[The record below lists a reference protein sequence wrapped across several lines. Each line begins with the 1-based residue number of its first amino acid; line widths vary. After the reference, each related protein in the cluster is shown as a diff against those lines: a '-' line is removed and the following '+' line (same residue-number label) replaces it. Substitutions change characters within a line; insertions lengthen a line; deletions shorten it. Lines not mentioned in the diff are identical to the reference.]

1 MDRIAQNLV
10 MNNSNYSHQIIK
22 IMNKEEIKSKIKE
35 IIVDKNGV
43 SDEHVTDNANFE
55 TDLGMD
61 SLDRIELMMEVE
73 KEFKITIL
81 DDEAE
86 KVHTLNDCV
95 EIVDRAQH
103 GSQG

>member
-22 IMNKEEIKSKIKE
+22 IMNKEEIKSKIKD
-35 IIVDKNGV
+35 IIVDRNGV
-43 SDEHVTDNANFE
+43 DASEVTDTANFE

-61 SLDRIELMMEVE
+61 SLDRVELIMEVE
-73 KEFKITIL
+73 KEFGITIQ

-86 KVHTLNDCV
+86 KAHTLNDCV
-95 EIVDRAQH
+95 EIVERAQH
-103 GSQG
+103 GSEG

>member
-22 IMNKEEIKSKIKE
+22 IMNKEEIKGKIKE

-43 SDEHVTDNANFE
+43 PAEQVTDNADFKA
-55 TDLGMD
+55 DLGMD
-61 SLDRIELMMEVE
+61 SLDNVELLMEIE
-73 KEFKITIL
+73 KEFGITIP

-86 KVHTLNDCV
+86 KAHTLNDCV
-95 EIVDRAQH
+95 EIVERAQH
-103 GSQG
+103 GSEG

>member
-1 MDRIAQNLV
+1 
-10 MNNSNYSHQIIK
+10 
-22 IMNKEEIKSKIKE
+22 MNKEEIKSKIKE

-43 SDEHVTDNANFE
+43 SDEQVTDNANFE

-61 SLDRIELMMEVE
+61 SLDRVELMMEVE
-73 KEFKITIL
+73 KEFKITIP
-81 DDEAE
+81 DDAE
-86 KVHTLNDCV
+86 IVHTLNDCV

>member
-1 MDRIAQNLV
+1 
-10 MNNSNYSHQIIK
+10 
-22 IMNKEEIKSKIKE
+22 MNKEEIKGKIKE
-35 IIVDKNGV
+35 IIVDKIGV
-43 SDEHVTDNANFE
+43 EPEQVTDNASFE

-61 SLDRIELMMEVE
+61 SLDRVELMMEVE
-73 KEFKITIL
+73 KEFKIAIP

-86 KVHTLNDCV
+86 KAHTLNDYV

>member
-10 MNNSNYSHQIIK
+10 MNNSNYSHHIIK

-43 SDEHVTDNANFE
+43 SDEQVTDNANFE

-61 SLDRIELMMEVE
+61 SLDRVELIMEIE
-73 KEFKITIL
+73 KEFIISVP
-81 DDEAE
+81 DDEAV
-86 KVHTLNDCV
+86 KVSNLSDCV
-95 EIVDRAQH
+95 ALVEKH
-103 GSQG
+103 LK

>member
-1 MDRIAQNLV
+1 
-10 MNNSNYSHQIIK
+10 
-22 IMNKEEIKSKIKE
+22 MNKEEIKGKIKE

-43 SDEHVTDNANFE
+43 EPEQVTDNASFE

-61 SLDRIELMMEVE
+61 SLDRVELMMEVE
-73 KEFKITIL
+73 KEFKIAIP

-86 KVHTLNDCV
+86 KAHTLNDCV
-95 EIVDRAQH
+95 EIVERAQH

>member
-1 MDRIAQNLV
+1 
-10 MNNSNYSHQIIK
+10 
-22 IMNKEEIKSKIKE
+22 MNKEEIKSKIKE
-35 IIVDKNGV
+35 IIVDKIGV
-43 SDEHVTDNANFE
+43 EAEQITDDANFE

-61 SLDRIELMMEVE
+61 SLDRVELMMEVE
-73 KEFKITIL
+73 KEFKITIP

-86 KVHTLNDCV
+86 KASTLNDCV